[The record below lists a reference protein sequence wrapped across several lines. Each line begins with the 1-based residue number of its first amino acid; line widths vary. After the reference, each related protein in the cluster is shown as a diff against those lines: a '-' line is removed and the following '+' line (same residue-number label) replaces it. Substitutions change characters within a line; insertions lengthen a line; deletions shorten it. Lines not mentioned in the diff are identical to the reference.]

1 MAQARVLGILREVY
15 AFVYALSKKK
25 VRLPRWR
32 LPLVD
37 SREIEM
43 AKKANGQGHT
53 YKVGTSYRTVIRR
66 GGDVVTAMAS
76 TPQESKRKAKEKL
89 LTLPN
94 LSPTDE
100 APANPKMKLG
110 EFLLDW
116 LENNHQHN
124 IAHTTYKRYR
134 SLAVQHINPSL
145 GGYELRKI
153 SPRLINHLL
162 ATMREGGQSVRSQ
175 QQARALLSISLAEA
189 ENLNLIAVNPVRK
202 VKNPQGSTRVISP
215 LKIEEVKRLLKTYE
229 GTYLSARLHIAMVC
243 GLRQGEALG
252 LRWQDIDFEAGTLQV
267 QAQMQLVNNEPVFT
281 RLKTDRSYRT
291 LVLTQESLQSLTK
304 HKQIIDSWAMR
315 SDTNWQNLDL
325 VFPQNNGG
333 ARSPKTDYAEWQK
346 ALKLCGIAPK
356 RLHDARHTA
365 ATLMYSQGV
374 GIETISRALG
384 HSSSAITSR
393 LYVHSSEAPLRK
405 AAKLMSEALRVA
417 SK

>member
-1 MAQARVLGILREVY
+1 MAR
-15 AFVYALSKKK
+15 
-25 VRLPRWR
+25 
-32 LPLVD
+32 
-37 SREIEM
+37 
-43 AKKANGQGHT
+43 KANGQGHT
-53 YKVGTSYRTVIRR
+53 YKVGNSYRTVIHR
-66 GGDVVTAMAS
+66 DAYIVTAMAR

-94 LSPTDE
+94 LSQADE
-100 APANPKMKLG
+100 APVNPKMKLG

-116 LENNHQHN
+116 LENTHQNN

-145 GGYELRKI
+145 GNYELRKVT
-153 SPRLINHLL
+153 PRLIYWLL

-175 QQARALLSISLAEA
+175 QQARALLSIALAEA
-189 ENLNLIAVNPVRK
+189 ENLNLIMVNPVRK

-252 LRWQDIDFEAGTLQV
+252 LRWQDIDFEAGTLHV

-291 LVLTQESLQSLTK
+291 LVLTQESLKSLTQ
-304 HKQIIDSWAMR
+304 HKEIIDSWALR
-315 SDTNWQNLDL
+315 SDSNWQGLDL
-325 VFPQNNGG
+325 VFPQNDGS

-346 ALKLCGIAPK
+346 ALKLCGINPK

-393 LYVHSSEAPLRK
+393 LYVHSAEEPLRK
-405 AAKLMSEALRVA
+405 AAKLMSEALNI
-417 SK
+417 

>member
-1 MAQARVLGILREVY
+1 MQLPIESSSTMARAIGTWKVFSMAR
-15 AFVYALSKKK
+15 
-25 VRLPRWR
+25 
-32 LPLVD
+32 
-37 SREIEM
+37 
-43 AKKANGQGHT
+43 KANGQGHT
-53 YKVGTSYRTVIRR
+53 YKVGNSYRTVIHR
-66 GGDVVTAMAS
+66 DAYIVTAMAR

-94 LSPTDE
+94 LSPADE
-100 APANPKMKLG
+100 VPVNPKMKLG

-116 LENNHQHN
+116 LEKTHQNN

-145 GGYELRKI
+145 GDYELRKVT
-153 SPRLINHLL
+153 PRLITWLL

-175 QQARALLSISLAEA
+175 QQARALLSIALAEA
-189 ENLNLIAVNPVRK
+189 ENLNLIMVNPVRK

-252 LRWQDIDFEAGTLQV
+252 LRWQDIDFEAGTLRV
-267 QAQMQLVNNEPVFT
+267 QAQMQLVNNEPIFT

-291 LVLTQESLQSLTK
+291 LVLTQESLQSLTQ
-304 HKQIIDSWAMR
+304 HKQIIDSWALR
-315 SDTNWQNLDL
+315 SDSNWQGLDL
-325 VFPQNNGG
+325 VFPQNDGS

-346 ALKLCGIAPK
+346 ALKLCGITPK

-393 LYVHSSEAPLRK
+393 LYVHSAEEPLRK
-405 AAKLMSEALRVA
+405 AAKLMSEALNI
-417 SK
+417 